1 MNSLKKNK
9 EKNRKN
15 RRMEGTEE
23 QMLLFVFDE
32 VIIIF
37 RIPTDQYSFLLKSDV
52 RCTY

>member
-1 MNSLKKNK
+1 
-9 EKNRKN
+9 
-15 RRMEGTEE
+15 MEGAEE

-52 RCTY
+52 RCTYWWWWIHVNSWK